1 MTMFQKVVAVDLR
14 CRHVP
19 TIVRLEELA
28 AVGTNRVK
36 RSHTMVPRTF
46 TRAPHAASVQL
57 HHTSEKEVLNGQR
70 QTARAMRCRIIP
82 LLVAL
87 VLAACK
93 TGVDIPDIVHEPEL
107 AGEIVQRVDLAE
119 GPIELTLSGGERI
132 ELDRMTA
139 ANLRPGTD
147 PNEGDLLLYGTEPD
161 GPWFWSGPLLDDP
174 VTGRQCA
181 GIPGPALDD
190 GEAIVFEIGMRLPK
204 AADFDPA
211 EQRDGVFSNPTREF
225 CIDEFGEVTRFGL

>member
-1 MTMFQKVVAVDLR
+1 MTLTITTLIDSVD
-14 CRHVP
+14 HVP
-19 TIVRLEELA
+19 IQVHEEEDPGRHQA
-28 AVGTNRVK
+28 YGTRG
-36 RSHTMVPRTF
+36 P
-46 TRAPHAASVQL
+46 
-57 HHTSEKEVLNGQR
+57 TSKVC
-70 QTARAMRCRIIP
+70 M
-82 LLVAL
+82 L
-87 VLAACK
+87 VLALLITVTACK
-93 TGVDIPDIVHEPEL
+93 TSVDIPDVVREPEI
-107 AGEIVQRVDLAE
+107 AGEVVQRVDLAE
-119 GPIELTLSGGERI
+119 GPIELTLSRGQRI

-139 ANLRPGTD
+139 TNLRPGTD

-181 GIPGPALDD
+181 GMAGPALDD
-190 GEAIVFEIGMRLPK
+190 GEAIVFEIGIRLPK